1 MHQRG
6 GVRRRKRRPE
16 VFDIGIPQ
24 RDTFWLNVT
33 NIILGIL
40 TLGCCVAAVCVVA
53 REILL
58 RITHRHSPAAPPPL
72 LH

>member
-1 MHQRG
+1 
-6 GVRRRKRRPE
+6 
-16 VFDIGIPQ
+16 VFDVGIPQ
-24 RDTFWLNVT
+24 RDTFWLSVT
-33 NIILGIL
+33 NIILGSL

>member
-1 MHQRG
+1 
-6 GVRRRKRRPE
+6 

-24 RDTFWLNVT
+24 RDTFWLNAT

-58 RITHRHSPAAPPPL
+58 RITHRHLPPAPPPL